1 MKITDGGES
10 MKRIIKKFRYGEKG
24 FTLIELLVVVAILGV
39 LAAVAI
45 PNVGKFIGKGKTEAA
60 STELHNVQ
68 TAVMA
73 AMADSPTGNVSAGNP
88 VGDNTIN
95 FGDADGAPGG
105 SKTPDLV
112 VDDTITPNITVGE
125 FVVGGVNNVT
135 GSYAVDVEGTV
146 TQIWYPN

>member
-1 MKITDGGES
+1 
-10 MKRIIKKFRYGEKG
+10 MKRFIKQFRYGEKG

-60 STELHNVQ
+60 STEHHNVQ

-73 AMADSPTGNVSAGNP
+73 AMADASSGNVSAGNP
-88 VGDNTIN
+88 VDNNIAIN
-95 FGDADGAPGG
+95 FGDLDQDPATSDPQECIVQL
-105 SKTPDLV
+105 SPE
-112 VDDTITPNITVGE
+112 ITVGD
-125 FVVGGVNNVT
+125 FIVGGAKNVT

-146 TQIWYPN
+146 DQISYPGLP